1 MPAKNQVH
9 IIIISQNFISM
20 KINGLQVPEQLPPM
34 TMWVPVLPPRQ
45 NQETEFDPTYTL
57 QT

>member
-34 TMWVPVLPPRQ
+34 TMWVLPPRQ